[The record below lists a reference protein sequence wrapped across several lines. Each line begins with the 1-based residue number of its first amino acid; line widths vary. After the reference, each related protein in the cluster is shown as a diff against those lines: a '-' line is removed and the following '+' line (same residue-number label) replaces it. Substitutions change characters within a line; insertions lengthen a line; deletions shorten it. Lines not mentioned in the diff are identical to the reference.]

1 MIGFLR
7 KVWRRHKVRAAEHR
21 MYLDQG
27 YAPHDAQSTVGTS
40 WNSMA
45 TAGAAPSSV
54 AFC

>member
-7 KVWRRHKVRAAEHR
+7 KVWRRHKVKAAEHR

-40 WNSMA
+40 WNYMVQM
-45 TAGAAPSSV
+45 AGAAPR
-54 AFC
+54 